1 MSDEIPHL
9 RAWAQLT
16 QGIAPEMGSQ
26 EGILRAVLRQ
36 DVCVRKEA
44 VKLPFEAEPAS
55 YARALERIADK
66 VTPK

>member
-1 MSDEIPHL
+1 MSDEISHL
-9 RAWAQLT
+9 KAWAQLT
-16 QGIAPEMGSQ
+16 QGITSEMGSQ

-36 DVCVRKEA
+36 DGRVREEA

-55 YARALERIADK
+55 YARELERIADE

>member
-1 MSDEIPHL
+1 MSDDISHL
-9 RAWAQLT
+9 KAWAQLT
-16 QGIAPEMGSQ
+16 QGIAPEKGSE

-36 DVCVRKEA
+36 DERVREEA

>member
-1 MSDEIPHL
+1 MSDEISHL
-9 RAWAQLT
+9 KAWAHLT
-16 QGIAPEMGSQ
+16 QGVTPEMGSQ

-36 DVCVRKEA
+36 DGRVREEA

-55 YARALERIADK
+55 YARVLERIADQ

>member
-1 MSDEIPHL
+1 MSEEISHL
-9 RAWAQLT
+9 KAWAQLT
-16 QGIAPEMGSQ
+16 QGITPEMGSQ

-36 DVCVRKEA
+36 DRRVREEA

-55 YARALERIADK
+55 YARELERIADK

>member
-1 MSDEIPHL
+1 VSDDISHL
-9 RAWAQLT
+9 KAWAQLT
-16 QGIAPEMGSQ
+16 QGVTPEMGSE

-36 DVCVRKEA
+36 DGRVREEA

>member
-1 MSDEIPHL
+1 MSDEISHL
-9 RAWAQLT
+9 KAWAQLT
-16 QGIAPEMGSQ
+16 QGITPEMGSQ

-36 DVCVRKEA
+36 DGCVKEEA

-55 YARALERIADK
+55 YARELERIADE